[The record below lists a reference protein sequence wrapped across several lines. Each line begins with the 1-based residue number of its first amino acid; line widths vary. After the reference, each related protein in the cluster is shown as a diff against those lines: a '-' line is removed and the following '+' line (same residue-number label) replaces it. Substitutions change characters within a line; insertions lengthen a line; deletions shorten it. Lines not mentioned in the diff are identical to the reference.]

1 MASNVY
7 IKNSTSQAYSSRKDY
22 SLMMFTDS
30 GSIIFRAISV
40 FMEIGGRVD

>member
-7 IKNSTSQAYSSRKDY
+7 IKNSTSKAYSRRKDC
-22 SLMMFTDS
+22 SLMMFPDP
-30 GSIIFRAISV
+30 GFMIFCTVSV

>member
-7 IKNSTSQAYSSRKDY
+7 IKNSTSQAYSRRKDY

-30 GSIIFRAISV
+30 GSMTFRTIFLFV
-40 FMEIGGRVD
+40 EIGGRAN

>member
-7 IKNSTSQAYSSRKDY
+7 IKNSTSQAYSRRKDY
-22 SLMMFTDS
+22 SLMMFTDP
-30 GSIIFRAISV
+30 GSMIFRTIPA

>member
-7 IKNSTSQAYSSRKDY
+7 IKNSTSQAYSRRKDY
-22 SLMMFTDS
+22 SLMMPTDS
-30 GSIIFRAISV
+30 GSMIFRTIPV